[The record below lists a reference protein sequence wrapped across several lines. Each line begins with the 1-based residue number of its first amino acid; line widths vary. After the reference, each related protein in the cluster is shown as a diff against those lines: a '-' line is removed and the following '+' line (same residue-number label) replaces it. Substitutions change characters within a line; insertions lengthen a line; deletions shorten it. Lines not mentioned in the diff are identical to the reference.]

1 MVPCAEV
8 RPLAIAEAAA
18 LGDLFPCQ
26 PLHSQFIRTL
36 VALAGLDDMRLSCH
50 ATHSR
55 AVLLRPAGG
64 LEGAPALG
72 IPTQARS
79 EHLVAHT
86 NHKRL
91 DRLQRCN
98 RARRRFPDGSH
109 SLPVRVEHVNSRIIS
124 TPDAPRTWRLATRP
138 VQIVSLN
145 LSHSVPPPA
154 RPPYRHGASGTGV
167 KRIFTD
173 NNVDCPR
180 VRFPV
185 RSRSWGPAR
194 SRVHMCGHPSEDG
207 GAAAGR
213 KTGGEILPAQAAPHA
228 ASRRPAAPGVRKRH
242 RAVRRAGACD
252 RLRNRPRRTNRRAVR
267 DDRSG
272 HSGRVEEPSRSFG
285 STPGRAAACISVSST
300 GQRPCRRP
308 AAAREPG
315 VRTTKERSVARRSR

>member
-1 MVPCAEV
+1 MRWEGQPVPARMLPCAEV

-26 PLHSQFIRTL
+26 PLHAQFIRAL
-36 VALAGLDDMRLSCH
+36 VALPGLDDMWLSCN

-98 RARRRFPDGSH
+98 RARRRFSDGSH

-124 TPDAPRTWRLATRP
+124 TPDAPRTWRLATRRL
-138 VQIVSLN
+138 QIVSLK

-154 RPPYRHGASGTGV
+154 RLPVPTRGFWDRYQTHLYRQQLRLS
-167 KRIFTD
+167 
-173 NNVDCPR
+173 
-180 VRFPV
+180 
-185 RSRSWGPAR
+185 S
-194 SRVHMCGHPSEDG
+194 
-207 GAAAGR
+207 
-213 KTGGEILPAQAAPHA
+213 
-228 ASRRPAAPGVRKRH
+228 
-242 RAVRRAGACD
+242 RAVSSPVSIRRV
-252 RLRNRPRRTNRRAVR
+252 T
-267 DDRSG
+267 
-272 HSGRVEEPSRSFG
+272 
-285 STPGRAAACISVSST
+285 
-300 GQRPCRRP
+300 
-308 AAAREPG
+308 
-315 VRTTKERSVARRSR
+315 

>member
-1 MVPCAEV
+1 MRWEGQPVPARMLPCAEV
-8 RPLAIAEAAA
+8 RPLTIAEAAA

-26 PLHSQFIRTL
+26 PLHAQFIGAL
-36 VALAGLDDMRLSCH
+36 VALPGLDDMWLSCN

-138 VQIVSLN
+138 SPDRIPEAFSQRAPS
-145 LSHSVPPPA
+145 
-154 RPPYRHGASGTGV
+154 GAS
-167 KRIFTD
+167 
-173 NNVDCPR
+173 PR
-180 VRFPV
+180 TAPR
-185 RSRSWGPAR
+185 PAT
-194 SRVHMCGHPSEDG
+194 SGARV
-207 GAAAGR
+207 AAR
-213 KTGGEILPAQAAPHA
+213 T
-228 ASRRPAAPGVRKRH
+228 SRRPA
-242 RAVRRAGACD
+242 
-252 RLRNRPRRTNRRAVR
+252 
-267 DDRSG
+267 S
-272 HSGRVEEPSRSFG
+272 
-285 STPGRAAACISVSST
+285 
-300 GQRPCRRP
+300 
-308 AAAREPG
+308 
-315 VRTTKERSVARRSR
+315 